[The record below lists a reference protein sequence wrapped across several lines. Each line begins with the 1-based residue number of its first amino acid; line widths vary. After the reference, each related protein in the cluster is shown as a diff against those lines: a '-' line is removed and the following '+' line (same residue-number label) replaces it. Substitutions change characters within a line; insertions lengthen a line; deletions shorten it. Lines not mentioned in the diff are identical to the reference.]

1 MSQKIAIVAITK
13 NGVELGQ
20 RLARLFPESH
30 LYIPAKFAS
39 EQKAGEYS
47 FQEPVKEVVRRVFIN
62 YENLALIMAVGIAG
76 RLLAPEL
83 KGKDKDPGV
92 VVIDEKG
99 KFAVSF
105 LSGHRGGANQ
115 LASKIASVIGAQPV
129 VTTASEVSGTIAV
142 DLLGREF
149 GWELDSE
156 ANVTKVS
163 AAIVNGEKVGLY
175 QDAGERNW
183 WRGRLPENIRQFSS
197 LDDLGRSTC
206 LAALVITDRLLGQ
219 EHQALLNRAVI
230 CRPKSL
236 VVGIG
241 CNRGIICS
249 KIEEAITQVLLEHRL
264 SLKSIRNIAT
274 IDLKRDEQGLL
285 EFARKRELPVEFF
298 ARETLSQVKF
308 PSAPSATTFKWV
320 GAPAVCE
327 PAALLSSESHHLVV
341 SKTKLNDVTIAI
353 ARVSFNSSEKQEKGK
368 LFLIGVGPGAP
379 EQMTFKAR
387 EALAWSNVVVGYKTY
402 VKLIEQFLSQK
413 EVIAGGM
420 GGEVERMKRAVS
432 LAEEGKTVAVVC
444 GGDAGIYGM
453 AGLVGEIMQQQ
464 GYPTKLEIEVIPGV
478 PSLCATAALLGA
490 PVMHDFASI
499 SLSDRLTPWRVIAQR
514 LRMAA
519 KGDFVIALHNPK
531 SRERQHLLAE
541 ARKILLRYR
550 SRSTP
555 VGIVDNAYRQGQ
567 KVTIT
572 DLEHMLDFDIGMS
585 TTIIVGNSTTFTFD
599 RWMVTPRGYRAK
611 YRLGKGENKCPD

>member
-1 MSQKIAIVAITK
+1 MSQKLAIVAITR
-13 NGVELGQ
+13 NGVELGE
-20 RLARLFPESH
+20 RLTQLFSGSH
-30 LYIPAKFAS
+30 LYLPAKFAS
-39 EQKAGEYS
+39 EQKTGAHP
-47 FQEPVKEVVRRVFIN
+47 FQEPVKEVVRKVFSK
-62 YENLALIMAVGIAG
+62 YESLALIMAVGIAV

-92 VVIDEKG
+92 VAVDEKG
-99 KFAVSF
+99 KFVVSL
-105 LSGHRGGANQ
+105 LSGHKGGANR
-115 LASKIASVIGAQPV
+115 LASKIASIIGAQPV
-129 VTTASEVSGTIAV
+129 ITTASEVGGTIAV

-149 GWELDSE
+149 GWEVESE
-156 ANVTKVS
+156 DNITKVS
-163 AAIVNGEKVGLY
+163 AAIVNGEKVGIY
-175 QDAGERNW
+175 QDAGERD
-183 WRGRLPENIRQFSS
+183 WRRGTLPENIRKFSS
-197 LDDLGRSTC
+197 LEDLGKSAC
-206 LAALVITDRLLGQ
+206 SAALVITDQLLGQ
-219 EHQALLNRAVI
+219 EHQALLNRAVVY
-230 CRPKSL
+230 RPKSL

-241 CNRGIICS
+241 CNRGVNCS
-249 KIEEAITQVLLEHRL
+249 KIEEAITQVLLEHGL
-264 SLKSIRNIAT
+264 SIKTIRNIAT

-285 EFARKRELPVEFF
+285 EFARKHDLPVEFF
-298 ARETLSQVKF
+298 TREALSQVKF

-320 GAPAVCE
+320 GTPAVCE
-327 PAALLSSESHHLVV
+327 PTALLSSGSTELVAPKV
-341 SKTKLNDVTIAI
+341 KLGDVTIAV
-353 ARVSFNSSEKQEKGK
+353 ARLPFDEVRKENGK
-368 LFLIGVGPGAP
+368 LSLIGIGPGAP

-387 EALAWSNVVVGYKTY
+387 EALDRSNVVVGYKTY

-444 GGDAGIYGM
+444 SGDAGIYGM

-464 GYPTKLEIEVIPGV
+464 GDSAKFEIEVIPGV

-490 PVMHDFASI
+490 PIMHDFAAI
-499 SLSDRLTPWRVIAQR
+499 SLSDRLTPWRVIALR

-519 KGDFVIALHNPK
+519 EGDFVIALHNPK
-531 SRERQHLLAE
+531 SRERQHQLAE
-541 ARKILLRYR
+541 AREILLQYR
-550 SRSTP
+550 SGATP
-555 VGIVDNAYRQGQ
+555 VGIVDNAHRQGQ

-611 YRLGKGENKCPD
+611 YRLGEGEN